1 VVCFVRTNIGVS
13 FFYETRCKLTL
24 IPGVVGR
31 LLWFDKSTRLFGDVA
46 KSDFHGNCVLQLT
59 HVIYRSET
67 ANHSSAMI
75 DQPPAANQSSAVI
88 FSAGTDG
95 RICVWDISD
104 IVTSFCQRY
113 CRRCR
118 CIDSESENEDS
129 STLNS
134 VADDSK
140 CFTSLTET
148 VCTEVAGQL
157 CADDLQ
163 KNIATDRLATFNSAA
178 GNAGSLG
185 ATEATERLAA
195 FHTVVNSEQTG
206 AHGRQVPF
214 HSSFGVAA
222 VLEESK
228 ASERRAVFHGSSHHA
243 VSSEVTKAS
252 ERQERQLEPCCVIT
266 AHQSG
271 INSLAVCLRLSG
283 TLCFCVM
290 LLNCS
295 PSVSDIVIDTDCN
308 GNGNDH

>member
-1 VVCFVRTNIGVS
+1 MVCFVRTNIGVS

-118 CIDSESENEDS
+118 CLDSESENEDS

-163 KNIATDRLATFNSAA
+163 KNVATDRLATFNSAA
-178 GNAGSLG
+178 GNADSLG

-195 FHTVVNSEQTG
+195 FHNVVNSQQ
-206 AHGRQVPF
+206 ASACGRQAPF
-214 HSSFGVAA
+214 HSSLGVAA
-222 VLEESK
+222 VSEESK
-228 ASERRAVFHGSSHHA
+228 ASERRAVFHGSSD
-243 VSSEVTKAS
+243 SSEMTKAS
-252 ERQERQLEPCCVIT
+252 ERQCSELEPCCVIT

-271 INSLAVCLRLSG
+271 INSLAVRLRLSG

-290 LLNCS
+290 SLNCS
-295 PSVSDIVIDTDCN
+295 HSVSASVIGTDCN